1 MSRVFVT
8 QEQSKLNYLP
18 AEKYGE
24 IEFITRDEFSPVAKS
39 IGNVDLVESI
49 WSKLEEFNPEED
61 YVVFSGSPVVA
72 AAVFAAIGRDNDRF
86 TVLRWSNRDNMYTPI
101 TIDLNPQKG

>member
-18 AEKYGE
+18 AEKFGE
-24 IEFITRDEFSPVAKS
+24 IEFVTREEFSPVAKS
-39 IGNVDLVESI
+39 LGNVALVEQI
-49 WSKLEEFNPEED
+49 HSKIANFDPEED

-72 AAVFAAIGRDNDRF
+72 AAVFAAIGRVADKF
-86 TVLRWSNRDNMYTPI
+86 TVLRWSNRDNFYTPI
-101 TIDLNPQKG
+101 TVDLGLRG